1 MKIKVASLT
10 DTGLMRKNN
19 EDSLLVCP
27 DLRDIAITEM
37 EESIEVGLEGALF
50 AVADGMG
57 GTVAGEEASRMAIK
71 GLEGLV
77 ASKVFKPGL
86 PKEEIERIFD
96 VACMGIQISMVDLG
110 QEDPDT
116 LGMGTTLVM
125 GLIREGVVHLA
136 WVGDSRCYL
145 YRKGSGLSCMTKDH
159 SYVQLLLDQGSIT
172 PDEAFHHPHS
182 NFVTRYLWCE
192 DDDESLPDHTSFSLK
207 AGDRLLFCS
216 DGVNGMLRDRE
227 IEEVMAEEA
236 ETRACVQRLVSDAI
250 ARGGKDNITAIVVD
264 LLTIG

>member
-27 DLRDIAITEM
+27 DLRDIAIIEM

-96 VACMGIQISMVDLG
+96 IACIGIQISMVALG

-145 YRKGSGLSCMTKDH
+145 YRKESGLSCMTKDH
-159 SYVQLLLDQGSIT
+159 SYVQLLLDQGRIT
-172 PDEAFHHPHS
+172 PDEAFHHHHS
-182 NFVTRYLWCE
+182 NYVTRYLWCE
-192 DDDESLPDHTSFSLK
+192 DDDESLPDHTSFMLK

-227 IEEVMAEEA
+227 IEEVMADEA

>member
-27 DLRDIAITEM
+27 DLRDIAIIEM

-57 GTVAGEEASRMAIK
+57 GTVAGEDASRMAIK

-96 VACMGIQISMVDLG
+96 VA
-110 QEDPDT
+110 
-116 LGMGTTLVM
+116 
-125 GLIREGVVHLA
+125 
-136 WVGDSRCYL
+136 
-145 YRKGSGLSCMTKDH
+145 
-159 SYVQLLLDQGSIT
+159 
-172 PDEAFHHPHS
+172 
-182 NFVTRYLWCE
+182 
-192 DDDESLPDHTSFSLK
+192 
-207 AGDRLLFCS
+207 
-216 DGVNGMLRDRE
+216 
-227 IEEVMAEEA
+227 
-236 ETRACVQRLVSDAI
+236 
-250 ARGGKDNITAIVVD
+250 
-264 LLTIG
+264 